1 MSLFFT
7 ASKTTHTK
15 MAPGFF
21 SKLWKGI
28 KKGFSVAKKVFE
40 KAAPIAAPLLSTAVN
55 SVIPGAGQYVQ
66 KGVDI
71 AGKVINTGDKL
82 LNGTSGGGR
91 GYGYRGRGN
100 YSPTVGALDYYAPP
114 PQQQRRGTEFLGPIL
129 EKMDNQQLSG
139 GTVLAKKLGG
149 ATVLGSY
156 GH

>member
-1 MSLFFT
+1 
-7 ASKTTHTK
+7 

-28 KKGFSVAKKVFE
+28 KKGFNVAAKVAKAAGPAIA
-40 KAAPIAAPLLSTAVN
+40 KAASY
-55 SVIPGAGQYVQ
+55 IPGIGGIVS

-71 AGKVINTGDKL
+71 ASKVAQTGDEI

-100 YSPTVGALDYYAPP
+100 YPRTVGALDYYAPP

-129 EKMDNQQLSG
+129 EKMDNRQLSG
-139 GTVLAKKLGG
+139 GTGLSRTG
-149 ATVLGSY
+149 Y
-156 GH
+156 